1 MLEAGWEVIEV
12 LLMSGWSEG
21 RLLSRRDW
29 APGLST
35 LRVEADVE
43 PFQPGQ
49 FVNLSLEGAA
59 DEDRRSYSIAS
70 PPGAP
75 LEFLVT
81 EVAGGKLTPRLFGLR
96 VGDPLL
102 VERKP
107 QGFFTLR
114 WVPAARDLWM
124 IATGTGLGPFL
135 SILKSEEVWQRF
147 ERVVVVHGVRDARHF
162 AHEGELEAMKS
173 VRPALH
179 TVRIVSREVPV
190 SGVLAGRVT
199 TALENGELER
209 AAGSGLEPANAHVML
224 CGNPTMIDEMTTLL
238 AARGMKKH
246 RVRNPGHITVEKYW

>member
-1 MLEAGWEVIEV
+1 
-12 LLMSGWSEG
+12 MSGWSQG

-35 LRVEADVE
+35 LRVEAELE

-49 FVNLSLEGAA
+49 FVNLSVEGVP

-70 PPGAP
+70 PPGEP

-81 EVAGGKLTPRLFGLR
+81 EVAGGKLTPRLLSLAT
-96 VGDPLL
+96 GDRLL

-114 WVPAARDLWM
+114 WVPEARDLWM

-135 SILKSEEVWQRF
+135 SISKSNDPWERF
-147 ERVVVVHGVRDARHF
+147 ERVVLVHGVRDASQL
-162 AHEGELEAMKS
+162 AHQDDLETLATLYPTFS
-173 VRPALH
+173 
-179 TVRIVSREVPV
+179 TVGIVSREPPT
-190 SGVLAGRVT
+190 GKLLAGRVT
-199 TALENGELER
+199 TALEDGSLER
-209 AAGSGLEPANAHVML
+209 AAGHTIAPDRAHVML
-224 CGNPTMIDEMTTLL
+224 CGNPAMIEDMTALL
-238 AARGMKKH
+238 GKRGLRRH

>member
-1 MLEAGWEVIEV
+1 
-12 LLMSGWSEG
+12 MSGWSEG

-49 FVNLSLEGAA
+49 FVNLSVEGAA
-59 DEDRRSYSIAS
+59 EGDRRSYSIAS

-81 EVAGGKLTPRLFGLR
+81 EVAGGALTPRLLALE
-96 VGDPLL
+96 VGDRLL

-114 WVPAARDLWM
+114 WVPPARDLWM
-124 IATGTGLGPFL
+124 VATGTGLGPFL

-162 AHEGELEAMKS
+162 AHQAELEAMKGA
-173 VRPALH
+173 RPALH
-179 TVRIVSREVPV
+179 TVGIVSREAPPP
-190 SGVLAGRVT
+190 GMLAGRVT
-199 TALENGELER
+199 TALESGALER
-209 AAGSGLEPANAHVML
+209 AAGSTLDPANVHVML
-224 CGNPTMIDEMTTLL
+224 CGNPAMIDEMMTLL
-238 AARGMKKH
+238 AARGMRKH
-246 RVRNPGHITVEKYW
+246 RVRTPGHISVEKYW

>member
-1 MLEAGWEVIEV
+1 LLEATPEVIEV

-35 LRVEADVE
+35 LRVQAEVE
-43 PFQPGQ
+43 PFVPGQ
-49 FVNLSLEGAA
+49 FVNLSVEGAA

-81 EVAGGKLTPRLFGLR
+81 EVTEGKLTPRLFELS

-124 IATGTGLGPFL
+124 VATGTGLGPFL
-135 SILKSEEVWQRF
+135 AILKSDEIWQRF
-147 ERVVVVHGVRDARHF
+147 ERVVVAHGVRDAGHF
-162 AHEGELEAMKS
+162 AHKDDLEALKS
-173 VRPALH
+173 AHPGLSLVG
-179 TVRIVSREVPV
+179 IVSREAPAP
-190 SGVLAGRVT
+190 GLIEGRVT
-199 TALENGELER
+199 TALQSGALER
-209 AAGSGLEPANAHVML
+209 AAGLSLEPEHAHVML
-224 CGNPTMIDEMTTLL
+224 CGNPKMIDDMTTLL
-238 AARGMKKH
+238 GGRGMRRH
-246 RVRNPGHITVEKYW
+246 RVRTPGHITIEKYW